1 MTEFKPQILFTKDIP
16 EDFFKEILNFEYDCI
31 PFLTIETL
39 AQQSFKPQI
48 LIGTNYI
55 VTSQNAADA
64 IWGLNLKENFYVVG
78 EKTAEK
84 LRSLNFR
91 VEHYENSGA
100 ELGKYLIENKTPV
113 SWNYFCGNNRRDEL
127 IEILEK
133 NNHSVNEIICYNSVP
148 NDKKINTKKYDGF
161 VFFSPLGVCT
171 FFKNNQIPTNTTIF
185 AIGKTTASEI
195 KKFTK
200 NPVFIPKTPTIEN
213 LIDKIN
219 RIYDQK

>member
-1 MTEFKPQILFTKDIP
+1 MKKILFTKEIP
-16 EDFFKEILNFEYDCI
+16 NDFLRENLHPKFEFECI
-31 PFLTIETL
+31 PFLEIENISV
-39 AQQSFKPQI
+39 QEFKSQI

-55 VTSQNAADA
+55 VTSQNAADS
-64 IWGLNLKENFYVVG
+64 ISSLNLKENFYVVG

-100 ELGKYLIENKTPV
+100 ELGKYLIENKKPV

-127 IEILEK
+127 IEILEE

-148 NDKKINTKKYDGF
+148 VQKKLNAGNYDAF
-161 VFFSPLGVCT
+161 AFFSPLSVCT
-171 FFKNNQIPTNTTIF
+171 FFQNNQIPLGSSVF
-185 AIGKTTASEI
+185 AIGKTTESEI

-200 NPVFIPKTPTIEN
+200 NPVFIPEIPTIEK

-219 RIYDQK
+219 TIL